1 MGPITPKE
9 IRLDRDALRSR
20 TLEMFAQGY
29 NCAEALVAAF
39 AAELDACPTVMRLA
53 TPFGAGI
60 GGRRDL
66 CGILTGGTLIIGLVS
81 GRTEPSDSERKK
93 LAYKQG
99 ADYYRWF
106 KTEHKLR
113 CSEIVTGKFT
123 GHTADCVALMD
134 QAQAKLAEIVGDRQ

>member
-1 MGPITPKE
+1 MPKDAK
-9 IRLDRDALRSR
+9 IDRVRLRSR
-20 TLEMFAQGY
+20 TLEMFESGY

-39 AAELDACPTVMRLA
+39 AAELDASPEVMRLA

-66 CGILTGGTLIIGLVS
+66 CGIVTGGALIIGLVS
-81 GRTEPSDSERKK
+81 GRTDPADSERKK
-93 LAYKQG
+93 LAYKQV

-113 CSEIVTGKFT
+113 CSEIVQGRFS
-123 GHTADCVALMD
+123 GHTDDCVALMD
-134 QAQAKLAEIVGDRQ
+134 QAQAKLAEIIGSPE